1 MAKAKASKTSL
12 ATSKP
17 NEVAIPNLLDEN
29 SGTVPEFSPPLFL
42 ERSARG
48 SMPGRTTLSGSPI
61 YGSLSPPSRSK

>member
-29 SGTVPEFSPPLFL
+29 SGTVPEFF
-42 ERSARG
+42 RSFGNRWTA
-48 SMPGRTTLSGSPI
+48 TDL
-61 YGSLSPPSRSK
+61 